1 MDEEEIAPVPE
12 IPVLFAPSPWGQPW
26 TGRLIV
32 TTESGTTYFID
43 ASRNR
48 LQRVRGT
55 VMPDDP
61 EVAFASQLRRDGDEL
76 VLLRIV
82 QLELGKPAIFDLE
95 PLGDP
100 ARVSFTRRT
109 TTYVT
114 SIRELDSTE
123 SADEEES

>member
-1 MDEEEIAPVPE
+1 MDEDEIAPVPV
-12 IPVLFAPSPWGQPW
+12 IPVIFFGDELDQQW

-48 LQRVRGT
+48 LQRVRGSE
-55 VMPDDP
+55 MPDDP
-61 EVAFASQLRRDGDEL
+61 EVGFPSRLRRDGDEL

-82 QLELGKPAIFDLE
+82 HLELGQRAVFDLE

-100 ARVSFTRRT
+100 TQVSFTRRT

-114 SIRELDSTE
+114 SIRELGSVP
-123 SADEEES
+123 DEEEQ